1 MALPH
6 LPCRVPNIDIIPIS
20 TYQVIKKENYIM
32 QEVLPTYL
40 LVKLSSTS
48 KGTVIVYL
56 GESYLLQG
64 FRLFMATWIIHLAI

>member
-1 MALPH
+1 
-6 LPCRVPNIDIIPIS
+6 
-20 TYQVIKKENYIM
+20 M
-32 QEVLPTYL
+32 QEVPTYL

-64 FRLFMATWIIHLAI
+64 GFRLFMATWIIHLVI